1 MSSGP
6 LPPHTS
12 YQDSFRFTE
21 NCKGSRECF
30 YLLHTTFLIAA
41 AFYLSQ
47 VRNQHWSVTISQT
60 LDVIHIFLVSSHLS
74 LFCFRIALIVYYIS
88 PSHPLRPLWSMMAS
102 QFPLFFMEF
111 SVFRTVGQ
119 IILYGDPLF
128 GLIWRFPVM
137 RLRLRT
143 LGPECHIGELSFL
156 YHIRG
161 AASTRLSICKVNLGH
176 LVKTVSASFLHC
188 KVALVFSY
196 SRLFFESK
204 SLNAAHTH
212 APPPPFLIIKLIWC
226 KIYIH
231 ALAHVSI
238 CASRKTNPCPDA
250 QIQMSKQY
258 R

>member
-1 MSSGP
+1 MLFSLERTIPPSSSRKGLFISTPRVYEKASSLLALVLAPTYPSTGAHILQSFLLRNSHHKTREAPHLSSCFCWGRSKRGEILPRAKMSSGP

-21 NCKGSRECF
+21 NCKDSRECF

-128 GLIWRFPVM
+128 GLI
-137 RLRLRT
+137 
-143 LGPECHIGELSFL
+143 
-156 YHIRG
+156 
-161 AASTRLSICKVNLGH
+161 
-176 LVKTVSASFLHC
+176 
-188 KVALVFSY
+188 
-196 SRLFFESK
+196 
-204 SLNAAHTH
+204 
-212 APPPPFLIIKLIWC
+212 
-226 KIYIH
+226 
-231 ALAHVSI
+231 
-238 CASRKTNPCPDA
+238 
-250 QIQMSKQY
+250 
-258 R
+258 